1 MPPRDRD
8 HGFQQ
13 NACPANV
20 AETWGG
26 NSGSYA
32 PEQAEEEE
40 EEEEED
46 EEERER
52 ERERGQNPTKKS
64 AKRATTRAQP
74 IGSTSR
80 RDSPEVDSGAGTRPL
95 GAKHSPEKTAVMR
108 VVAPL
113 GTSQNEQLRIPTRG
127 HWHAAAAPW
136 TGQRRPWRAPWPACN
151 GHRGQFVPRS
161 PAAARLPQLTTE
173 RGLEPFFPRDMQ
185 QTYWNMNSPLGTD
198 IKRASADPSATLNRN
213 ETARTFSQPYPVLIV
228 KPVGKHPAD
237 FLASGDFS
245 LVVRVLSFSISGSFI
260 SISCLFCFSS
270 VIICFLMVS
279 ISARRC

>member
-151 GHRGQFVPRS
+151 GHRGQFS
-161 PAAARLPQLTTE
+161 
-173 RGLEPFFPRDMQ
+173 
-185 QTYWNMNSPLGTD
+185 
-198 IKRASADPSATLNRN
+198 
-213 ETARTFSQPYPVLIV
+213 
-228 KPVGKHPAD
+228 
-237 FLASGDFS
+237 
-245 LVVRVLSFSISGSFI
+245 
-260 SISCLFCFSS
+260 
-270 VIICFLMVS
+270 
-279 ISARRC
+279 

>member
-32 PEQAEEEE
+32 PEQAEE

-173 RGLEPFFPRDMQ
+173 RGRRRGRQRRRRRRGGGEEEA
-185 QTYWNMNSPLGTD
+185 SPLRGRAQQGTRRLWWPR
-198 IKRASADPSATLNRN
+198 RARATSSAPRRPEERPESPSPSRKPGRSLLQRFAT
-213 ETARTFSQPYPVLIV
+213 VLWR
-228 KPVGKHPAD
+228 PMPT
-237 FLASGDFS
+237 
-245 LVVRVLSFSISGSFI
+245 
-260 SISCLFCFSS
+260 SCLRA
-270 VIICFLMVS
+270 VALP
-279 ISARRC
+279 